1 MDNGSRKRKAE
12 TPLETERPSPSLY
25 HPRPLRLLR
34 PAELSGIGLSLSP
47 SQPAAATGQINQGD
61 PSPYAGDVVHVYIGR
76 TRADYP
82 TKKRLIELSAPD
94 LPIRADALG
103 YHHVYLTDIHVYL
116 TDIDETIGH
125 ILLHFLRTGDYATW
139 PPRHA
144 GAKLTSAEIRDDY
157 TKAVLAYRAAQRY
170 NITLLSLR
178 ARHQMFIQGGSLAAV
193 EAMDVFRRYWEG
205 LSGDNF
211 ITDEIRRLLGN
222 AFRANERLFEDK
234 RFNDLLGGPPDFDR
248 ILGDVMLD
256 LVKGRIDDLSRA
268 EAEAQRAAPAVAS
281 QPQPQ
286 PPPQCNKPFPVF
298 GMDDLALS
306 GLPFNQ
312 KLPPV
317 SHTKHLPVIDFNLR
331 LPQISNTKVLPVI
344 DSNLRL
350 PPIAAWLN
358 ALREAEP
365 HELNIHQDEESD
377 RPTDWDSSDSDLCSI
392 MDEDSDTSTVT
403 PKAYIDESDR
413 PTDWDSS
420 DSDLYFIMDEA
431 SETTTVTPDTYIDTD
446 IEGPDSDRPTDWDT
460 SDSEMFDFLEDDDSD
475 KSTVTPDTYIN
486 ESDSDGPTEN
496 ELEMFDSLKDKDCD
510 TTSTTPNTDIDGSD
524 SDRLTDWDSSDSE
537 LYFIMDK
544 VSDTASTSTTPDT
557 EVDGADQEETDYA
570 SLALPPSFMDRLDFL
585 LHGDFSTS
593 SNPSYQDCDGEGLES
608 PYYRALDAP
617 PEAMIGFDFLLHED
631 FETGSVAPDEDIH
644 GDEDADYRS
653 LDGPPGPMP
662 RGFFDCAC

>member
-1 MDNGSRKRKAE
+1 LRGSQHAK
-12 TPLETERPSPSLY
+12 
-25 HPRPLRLLR
+25 HPTNRLR
-34 PAELSGIGLSLSP
+34 S
-47 SQPAAATGQINQGD
+47 D
-61 PSPYAGDVVHVYIGR
+61 PGPYAGDVVHIYIGR

-103 YHHVYLTDIHVYL
+103 YHHVYLTDI
-116 TDIDETIGH
+116 DETIGH

-144 GAKLTSAEIRDDY
+144 GAKLTPAEIRDDY

-170 NITLLSLR
+170 NTTLLSLR

-193 EAMDVFRRYWEG
+193 EVMDVFRRYWEE

-234 RFNDLLGGPPDFDR
+234 RFNDLLGGPSDFGR

-286 PPPQCNKPFPVF
+286 PPPQCNRPFPVF
-298 GMDDLALS
+298 GMDYLALS

-350 PPIAAWLN
+350 PPIAAW
-358 ALREAEP
+358 
-365 HELNIHQDEESD
+365 
-377 RPTDWDSSDSDLCSI
+377 
-392 MDEDSDTSTVT
+392 
-403 PKAYIDESDR
+403 
-413 PTDWDSS
+413 
-420 DSDLYFIMDEA
+420 
-431 SETTTVTPDTYIDTD
+431 
-446 IEGPDSDRPTDWDT
+446 
-460 SDSEMFDFLEDDDSD
+460 
-475 KSTVTPDTYIN
+475 
-486 ESDSDGPTEN
+486 
-496 ELEMFDSLKDKDCD
+496 
-510 TTSTTPNTDIDGSD
+510 
-524 SDRLTDWDSSDSE
+524 
-537 LYFIMDK
+537 
-544 VSDTASTSTTPDT
+544 
-557 EVDGADQEETDYA
+557 
-570 SLALPPSFMDRLDFL
+570 
-585 LHGDFSTS
+585 
-593 SNPSYQDCDGEGLES
+593 
-608 PYYRALDAP
+608 
-617 PEAMIGFDFLLHED
+617 
-631 FETGSVAPDEDIH
+631 
-644 GDEDADYRS
+644 
-653 LDGPPGPMP
+653 
-662 RGFFDCAC
+662 